1 MSAPM
6 VGGVQPRR
14 RICTGHLT
22 AHRGPDALGCAAD
35 IIEAAAS
42 LALAS
47 RRGDNLPLS
56 YVVFCVH

>member
-14 RICTGHLT
+14 RIRTGHLT
-22 AHRGPDALGCAAD
+22 AHRGSDAHGCAAD
-35 IIEAAAS
+35 IIKAAAV

-47 RRGDNLPLS
+47 RRGDNLQFT
-56 YVVFCVH
+56 YVAFCVH